1 MRQTDLGLN
10 LSIGRTRKRAFLD
23 EMARTLRA
31 IVLASLFSLSIA
43 ATPPAHAGAATYTYD
58 ALGRLIKVAYANG
71 TVITYTWDAAGN
83 RIQTVT
89 RGVR

>member
-10 LSIGRTRKRAFLD
+10 LSIRRTRKRAFLD
-23 EMARTLRA
+23 ERARALRA

-43 ATPPAHAGAATYTYD
+43 ATPPALAGTATYTYD
-58 ALGRLIKVAYANG
+58 PLGRVTQVSYSNG
-71 TVITYTWDAAGN
+71 TVITYTYDAAGN
-83 RIQTVT
+83 RTRTVT

>member
-10 LSIGRTRKRAFLD
+10 LSIRRTRKRAFLD
-23 EMARTLRA
+23 ERARALRA

-43 ATPPAHAGAATYTYD
+43 ATPAQAGTATYTYD
-58 ALGRLIKVAYANG
+58 PLGRVTQVSYSNG
-71 TVITYTWDAAGN
+71 TVITYTYDAAGN
-83 RIQTVT
+83 RTRTVT

>member
-1 MRQTDLGLN
+1 MSSQPVLHPALPQTSL
-10 LSIGRTRKRAFLD
+10 RRAPSRL
-23 EMARTLRA
+23 AAT
-31 IVLASLFSLSIA
+31 LASLLILASSASFA
-43 ATPPAHAGAATYTYD
+43 PPAHAGAATYTYD